1 MPPWIATLAAVCVI
15 LVLCLLGLSFGL
27 LLGRKSVRSCGRAAD
42 ADGEELTCPS
52 CAGRGGCPSRK
63 LSKPD

>member
-1 MPPWIATLAAVCVI
+1 MTPWIATLAAVCVI

-27 LLGRKSVRSCGRAAD
+27 LMGRRSVRSCGRAAD

-52 CAGRGGCPSRK
+52 CEGRGGCPSRK